1 MYGKFEQFRRAPH
14 PTPHATSW
22 REERDNRGRVG
33 EHSKDQ
39 KIGDV
44 VRWLPEDGKAGKAS
58 AVGTENPRGESV
70 R

>member
-14 PTPHATSW
+14 PTH
-22 REERDNRGRVG
+22 RGVKERDNRGRVG
-33 EHSKDQ
+33 DHSKDQ
-39 KIGDV
+39 NIGDV

-58 AVGTENPRGESV
+58 VVGTENSRGASV